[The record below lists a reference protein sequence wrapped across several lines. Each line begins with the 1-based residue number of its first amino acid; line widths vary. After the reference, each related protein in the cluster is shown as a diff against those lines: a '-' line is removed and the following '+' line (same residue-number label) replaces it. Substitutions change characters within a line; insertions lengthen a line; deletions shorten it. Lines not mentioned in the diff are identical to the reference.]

1 MRRDLSGTRPL
12 PSGLDLGL
20 LARTLEGREPDP
32 ASAHATDQRRQ
43 ADAAL
48 LVHATLTHEPLEPL
62 AAASDAAEEAT
73 GGAPAGAESPSAG
86 AYSPSLS
93 YHAASTH
100 CPSIV
105 TAGARRP
112 VWYRARLALGCRR

>member
-20 LARTLEGREPDP
+20 LARTLEGRAPDP

-48 LVHATLTHEPLEPL
+48 LVHATLTHEPLAPL
-62 AAASDAAEEAT
+62 AVRAPDAAEEAT
-73 GGAPAGAESPSAG
+73 GGAPAGAESPSVG
-86 AYSPSLS
+86 ASSRTSLPYPITPLPHTTPRS
-93 YHAASTH
+93 
-100 CPSIV
+100 
-105 TAGARRP
+105 
-112 VWYRARLALGCRR
+112 